1 MGFAV
6 SAQFFMYIMVPA
18 IITIVAVI
26 YIISE
31 KSKLSRLNKSGNSKC
46 WELTPEAK
54 SLRKVNSTIALVAI
68 VFSIATIVF
77 GNFYT
82 NSWIDYVFDGCKYS
96 IEEVKSEIGYEGTSE
111 ELVNELLGF
120 EVYAPNSSDN
130 SGDNSSG
137 NIISCEVAM
146 TTKFDGDHMRNYIVL
161 QLEDTAEF
169 VDRINENWYEKY
181 PEINE
186 SPRVSPNYRNGFD
199 RLDYSNVSEHVYTNV
214 FVNFDESIVYIPYS
228 GEYRI
233 AVDEFLSK
241 HVWDN
246 FEYSWF
252 RENESQ
258 IHGIFLLGVIVAC
271 VVYLIATRKSR
282 HAAKLE
288 KQRRT
293 QEAIMRMRQKQFE
306 NYVVQSRE
314 DK

>member
-6 SAQFFMYIMVPA
+6 SAQFYMYIMVPA

-26 YIISE
+26 YIINE
-31 KSKLSRLNKSGNSKC
+31 KSKMSRLNKSGNSKC
-46 WELTPEAK
+46 WEFTLEAK
-54 SLRKVNSTIALVAI
+54 SLRKVNTTIALVAI
-68 VFSIATIVF
+68 VFSIASLIF
-77 GNFYT
+77 GNFYI
-82 NSWIDYVFDGCKYS
+82 NSWIDYVIDGCKYS

-120 EVYAPNSSDN
+120 EVYTPNSGDN
-130 SGDNSSG
+130 SSDNSSG

-146 TTKFDGDHMRNYIVL
+146 TTKFDGDYMRNYVVL

-169 VDRINENWYEKY
+169 IDSYIEFWHENY

-186 SPRVSPNYRNGFD
+186 GPQVSPNYRNGFD
-199 RLDYSNVSEHVYTNV
+199 RLDFYNVIEHVYV
-214 FVNFDESIVYIPYS
+214 CSEEGIVYLSYS

-233 AVDEFLSK
+233 AVDKFLSE
-241 HVWDN
+241 HAWDK

-258 IHGIFLLGVIVAC
+258 IHGIFFLGVIVAY

-306 NYVVQSRE
+306 NYVVQGRE